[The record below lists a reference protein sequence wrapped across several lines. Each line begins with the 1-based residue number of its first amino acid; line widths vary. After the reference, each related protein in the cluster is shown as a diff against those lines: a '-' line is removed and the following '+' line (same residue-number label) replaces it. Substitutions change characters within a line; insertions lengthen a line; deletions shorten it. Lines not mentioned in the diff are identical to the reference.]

1 MRFKGWIWKMSRWMG
16 GCGVIWKAFFTET
29 STFIANLLDCHMKHR
44 QQLNDWTLEGS
55 LDFLCKFSAKSCQKF
70 HHNAFLKRH
79 TTAHRCSRASWWGW
93 ASDPDPDPERRLL
106 TWGWTETPCSQ
117 DQRAGPDMM
126 YKSPCSNCTCT
137 RGSSFDIA
145 MMSVFYIL

>member
-1 MRFKGWIWKMSRWMG
+1 MFKLEVMESTQLVWSYM
-16 GCGVIWKAFFTET
+16 CGFISFFTET
-29 STFIANLLDCHMKHR
+29 STFIANLLDCHMKRR
-44 QQLNDWTLEGS
+44 QQLNVWTLEGS

-70 HHNAFLKRH
+70 HHNTFLKRH
-79 TTAHRCSRASWWGW
+79 TTARRWSRASWGW
-93 ASDPDPDPERRLL
+93 ASDPDPERRLL
-106 TWGWTETPCSQ
+106 TWGWTETLCSQ